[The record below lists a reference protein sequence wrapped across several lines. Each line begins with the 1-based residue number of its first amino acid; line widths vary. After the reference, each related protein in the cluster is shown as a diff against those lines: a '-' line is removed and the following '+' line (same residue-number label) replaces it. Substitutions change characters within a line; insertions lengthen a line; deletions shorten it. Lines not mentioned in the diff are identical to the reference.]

1 VKGKP
6 LDVLLV
12 EDDTALRETLLLAF
26 AAEPWRVRW
35 SDDGEAALAACAEA
49 LPDVVVLDVML
60 PRRSGIEVCAA
71 LRALYHPSPG
81 VVMVTARD
89 SELDVILGFEVG
101 ADDYVIKPCR
111 PREIVARVKAL
122 SRRLTSAPSSSEPLL
137 GDGLS
142 LDPTARRVMVGN
154 QVVHLTPTEFE
165 LLLCL
170 SRAPDKVFSRL
181 ELLELVF
188 DTKYEGYAR
197 NVDHHIKRL
206 RKKLEA
212 AGLSP
217 DPIHTVHGAGYRFAP
232 TRSGA

>member
-1 VKGKP
+1 VKGAT

-12 EDDTALRETLLLAF
+12 EDDTALRQTLLLAF
-26 AAEPWRVRW
+26 AGEPWRVRW

-60 PRRSGIEVCAA
+60 PKRSGIEVCAA

-111 PREIVARVKAL
+111 PREIVARIKAL
-122 SRRLTSAPSSSEPLL
+122 SRRITGAPSAGAPLL
-137 GDGLS
+137 GAGLT
-142 LDPTARRVMVGN
+142 LDVAARRVTVRD
-154 QVVHLTPTEFE
+154 QEVRLTPTEFE
-165 LLLCL
+165 LLVCL
-170 SRAPDKVFSRL
+170 SRAPERVFSRL

-188 DTKYEGYAR
+188 DTKHEGYAR

-232 TRSGA
+232 ARS